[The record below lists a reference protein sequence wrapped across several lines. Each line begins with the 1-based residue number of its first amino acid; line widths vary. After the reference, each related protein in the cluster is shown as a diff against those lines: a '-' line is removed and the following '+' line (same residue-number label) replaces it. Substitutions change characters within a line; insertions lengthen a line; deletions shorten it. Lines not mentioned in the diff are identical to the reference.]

1 MPPGYLLPALI
12 DFLPEAL
19 RKEIEFH
26 QEEERRTGAT
36 CFERGLPCIWYV
48 LETKRCRHYDYR
60 PDICREI
67 PVGGRSCLFWRER
80 RLHHFVK
87 SPRQDVF
94 YGEVEASP
102 NGPAE

>member
-1 MPPGYLLPALI
+1 MTELTGVSCDGCGACCEEQGMPPGYLFPALI

-36 CFERGLPCIWYV
+36 RFERGLPCIWYD

-80 RLHHFVK
+80 RLHHL
-87 SPRQDVF
+87 
-94 YGEVEASP
+94 
-102 NGPAE
+102 